1 MVIMVDY
8 STAVNFAIVYS
19 RITSA
24 VCVTIIFLYYSSPVS
39 LRESSTNCFNLST
52 CNFWTSEPDRDGI
65 HRESLVH
72 ILLLSSVIDYII
84 FPYIIYGSVL
94 LYYSIHVHFS
104 PVSYKPLID
113 ISPCITNRYI
123 ICIPRYSCIITIDI
137 LQNYY

>member
-1 MVIMVDY
+1 MVDY
-8 STAVNFAIVYS
+8 SSAVHLATVYS

-24 VCVTIIFLYYSSPVS
+24 VCVTIIFLDYGSPVS

-84 FPYIIYGSVL
+84 FPYKIYGSVL
-94 LYYSIHVHFS
+94 LYYSIHVPQLATSAS
-104 PVSYKPLID
+104 PSLT
-113 ISPCITNRYI
+113 SLLTNRYI
-123 ICIPRYSCIITIDI
+123 ICIPRCSCIITIDI
-137 LQNYY
+137 LHNYY